1 METIQQQIGALQA
14 IVQNQ
19 QAGMKRQRFAIIA
32 LAGIIVA
39 GGFISACSSNSVP
52 NTFDSI
58 TCRALKV
65 INADGNERI
74 YASTDNL
81 GNPVFTISD
90 RKDQIRFL
98 AGTDDDGG
106 SSLTMKDKKGKM
118 RISLDCDEK
127 GDAKVFFF
135 DTNEKLRVI
144 AGTRVNGEV
153 LLPTKDLK

>member
-1 METIQQQIGALQA
+1 METIQQQSGALQT

-19 QAGMKRQRFAIIA
+19 QAGMKRQRGAIIA

-39 GGFISACSSNSVP
+39 GGFISACSSNSVA

-58 TCRALKV
+58 TCRALTV
-65 INADGNERI
+65 VNADGNKRI

-81 GNPVFTISD
+81 GNPIFSISD
-90 RKDQIRFL
+90 RKDQTRFL

-106 SSLTMKDKKGKM
+106 SSFTMIDKKGKM
-118 RISLDCDEK
+118 RISLDCDET

-135 DTNEKLRVI
+135 DTNEKLRLY
-144 AGTRVNGEV
+144 AGTRANGEV